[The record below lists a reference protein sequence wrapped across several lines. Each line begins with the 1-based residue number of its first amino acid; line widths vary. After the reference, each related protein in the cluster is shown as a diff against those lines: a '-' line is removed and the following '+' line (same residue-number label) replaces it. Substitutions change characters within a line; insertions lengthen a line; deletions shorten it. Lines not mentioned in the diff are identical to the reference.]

1 MSVTAQAGII
11 GFGPQKA
18 KCETWP
24 DNIATRYFRHRATM
38 VDLDV
43 ADDVR
48 EGPPEVGGIAVP
60 TFPYKAGPVVAGGF
74 TIQPRLEDTLGW
86 LLYALMGKHSQAGGY
101 NYEYEYEYDYA
112 HEIYTHAFTL
122 ASDSGQVPWMTIR
135 KYIPKKDGGTGT
147 DLGQQFEDC
156 KLVGATLTL
165 PNDGPIAMRVDAI
178 GRHFTLVDSPL
189 DESTGPAWAWEN
201 TMESWESIPIACE
214 TLGEISIAGAPTLH
228 VVAAQ
233 VGWQNVPLDLRQ
245 ERVYGDPYLED
256 VTIIQR
262 RLTFDLTVKYTDP
275 ELYRL
280 VLGGNVAATG
290 WSGHPFTG
298 ALNIKTVASTPME
311 NQSEANP
318 YELDID
324 APEVM
329 LTQVGG
335 ITLAGNQAIMM
346 RFAGVALDASNSGE
360 YATFTLTN
368 EIYDYVWP
376 S

>member
-1 MSVTAQAGII
+1 MSVTAQAGIV

-18 KCETWP
+18 KCVTWP
-24 DNIATRYFRHRATM
+24 DNIATTYYRHRATM

-86 LLYALMGKHSQAGGY
+86 LLYALMGKHTAGGG
-101 NYEYEYEYDYA
+101 YDYA
-112 HEIYTHAFTL
+112 AEVYTHTFTL
-122 ASDSGQVPWMTIR
+122 AADSGQVPWMTMR

-165 PNDGPIAMRVDAI
+165 PNDGPLAMRLDAI

-189 DESTGPAWAWEN
+189 DTWSWGN
-201 TMESWESIPIACE
+201 TMESWESIPVACMVGGSIA
-214 TLGEISIAGAPTLH
+214 IAGAPDLH

-256 VTIIQR
+256 VTVIQR

-280 VLGGNVAATG
+280 VLGGNIAATS

-298 ALNIKTVASTPME
+298 ALDVVAVASTDMT
-311 NQSEANP
+311 QQTGIP
-318 YELDID
+318 YKLEIT
-324 APEVM
+324 APSVM

-335 ITLAGNQAIMM
+335 ITLAGNQAIML
-346 RFAGVALDASNSGE
+346 RFAGVALNDETGGD
-360 YATFTLTN
+360 YADITLTN
-368 EIYDYVWP
+368 EIPTYTWP
-376 S
+376 T